1 MTAPDFFFV
10 LVLLFYAVKLVILSV
25 QIKDVSVFEF
35 NVLRDWFFQ
44 RE

>member
-1 MTAPDFFFV
+1 MMTAPVFFV
-10 LVLLFYAVKLVILSV
+10 LVLLFYAVKLDILTV

-35 NVLRDWFFQ
+35 NVLCDWFFQ